1 MTTLDDK
8 LLGEKTHYYCD
19 SSDDEDGG
27 KGSST
32 VQAPPSDD
40 FRGTSKIRSDFS
52 RKWDNSVNTGPK
64 GVIKDFQR
72 YKQFENEQ
80 RESQDAEKLALMK
93 KLSLSC
99 RSYIDEKVEQK
110 LNAGEDLGDDTDDND
125 PFIKEYIA
133 KRMREMLERYQQRE
147 VKKVFGDLAFLNTG
161 EALLSILE
169 DKDLK
174 NILVV
179 THVYNRKI
187 PECKTMNSCLDKLA
201 KKYQH
206 VKFCCLDASVAG
218 MSYEFIKNG
227 VPALLVYK
235 NGDLVGNFVSLGDE
249 FGEKFDEGDVEDFL
263 VENNIL
269 VSSQLISS
277 ISYNSNLSSIPKET
291 ST

>member
-1 MTTLDDK
+1 MGQLCQCKRVNYLCVTPLTNWR
-8 LLGEKTHYYCD
+8 
-19 SSDDEDGG
+19 
-27 KGSST
+27 ST
-32 VQAPPSDD
+32 APQ
-40 FRGTSKIRSDFS
+40 
-52 RKWDNSVNTGPK
+52 TGPK

-218 MSYEFIKNG
+218 MSYEFVSHKACFHQSDSNSF
-227 VPALLVYK
+227 
-235 NGDLVGNFVSLGDE
+235 FVD
-249 FGEKFDEGDVEDFL
+249 
-263 VENNIL
+263 
-269 VSSQLISS
+269 
-277 ISYNSNLSSIPKET
+277 
-291 ST
+291 